1 MEIKDRLKEI
11 RSNYNLTQ
19 QEFADRLGIKRNT
32 IATYETGKSN
42 PSDSAIVLICREFNV
57 NEEWLRTGIGKKYK
71 EFSGNIINQLA
82 AEYSLSDIATAMI
95 RCFIDL
101 KPEVQN
107 EMFNFFKKVVLLA
120 NGKPESETKDDH
132 QLDETMQRALELFRK
147 NFSNKYAQDEPTTE
161 DMASRTIQE
170 MSRKEIHAELD
181 RQLDAEKEVAEN
193 AQGYGR
199 GSSGTATG

>member
-32 IATYETGKSN
+32 VATYETGKSN

-82 AEYSLSDIATAMI
+82 AEYGLSDIATAMI

-107 EMFNFFKKVVLLA
+107 EMFNFFRKVVLWA
-120 NGKPESETKDDH
+120 NGKPESEIKDEY
-132 QLDETMQRALELFRK
+132 QLDETTKRALELFRK
-147 NFSNKYAQDEPTTE
+147 NSLHKNGDELTTE
-161 DMASRTIQE
+161 ELESEYKKRISNSVQNTESTALNTTDGTEKASSE
-170 MSRKEIHAELD
+170 
-181 RQLDAEKEVAEN
+181 
-193 AQGYGR
+193 
-199 GSSGTATG
+199 